1 MTRDPVEA
9 LALLVYT
16 LAYLLIAF
24 VWRSLLVWR
33 RTGVNPYV
41 LRADDSAHGYVG
53 RAMRVLLLTVL
64 ALVLGLNLV
73 PGLETWLGPVPALLD
88 PRLAFLG
95 WVLLLASLGWIAAA
109 QAGMGVSWRIG
120 VDEGARTAL
129 VQQGL
134 FAYSR
139 NPIFLGM
146 RVNLLGLFLV
156 VPNAVT
162 LAVLVAGEVVMGV
175 QVRLEE
181 AYLSRVHGN
190 AYEGYRRRVR
200 RWL

>member
-16 LAYLLIAF
+16 LAYVGIAF

-33 RTGVNPYV
+33 RTGVNPDV
-41 LRADDSAHGYVG
+41 LPADDSAHGYVG

-64 ALVLGLNLV
+64 VLVLGLNLV
-73 PGLETWLGPVPALLD
+73 PGLEARLGPVPAL
-88 PRLAFLG
+88 RSAALG
-95 WVLLLASLGWIAAA
+95 WGLLLASLGWIAAA
-109 QAGMGVSWRIG
+109 QAGMGASWRIG
-120 VDEGARTAL
+120 VDEGARTDL
-129 VQQGL
+129 VQRGL
-134 FAYSR
+134 FAHSR

-162 LAVLVAGEVVMGV
+162 LAVLVAGEVLMGV

-181 AYLSRVHGN
+181 TYLSRVHG
-190 AYEGYRRRVR
+190 AVYEGYRRRVR